1 MEIFM
6 ENHLNLYYIFYTVAK
21 CGNISLAAKELFISQ
36 PAVSKSIS
44 KLEENLKTPLFVR
57 SSKGVRLT
65 PEGEIL
71 FRQAEHAFLALHA
84 GEEQIYRMHELGVGQ
99 LSIGVSNTLC
109 KYILLPYLQTFI
121 KENPHIRISIECQSS
136 FHTLEALKD
145 GTVDIGLIGEPQGKN
160 TDIAFYPV
168 TDIQDGFVTTKS
180 YLENLKK
187 RMPETQT
194 DPAALLSHAT
204 LMMLDKENLTR
215 QYIDDCLKNYAPLNA
230 QMIEVSSMD
239 LLIEFVKIDL
249 GIACVIEEFVKKELE
264 EGTLLRFSHPFSIPK
279 RKIGFACLKQ
289 SLKQTNPSV
298 SLKEFIQ
305 FFQKEHLF

>member
-1 MEIFM
+1 M

-36 PAVSKSIS
+36 PAVSKSVS
-44 KLEENLKTPLFVR
+44 KLEENLKAALFIR

-71 FRQAEHAFLALHA
+71 FRQAEHAFLAIHA
-84 GEEQIYRMHELGVGQ
+84 GEEQIYHMHELGIGQ

-109 KYILLPYLQTFI
+109 KYILLPCLKTFI
-121 KENPHIRISIECQSS
+121 KGNPHIRISIECQSS
-136 FHTLEALKD
+136 FHTLEALRD
-145 GTVDIGLIGEPQGKN
+145 GTVDIGLIGEPNGKN
-160 TDIAFYPV
+160 ADIAFYPV
-168 TDIQDGFVTTKS
+168 MDIQDSFVTTKS

-187 RMPETQT
+187 RMPETKT
-194 DPAALLSHAT
+194 DPVTLLSHAT

-289 SLKQTNPSV
+289 RISQTNQQD
-298 SLKEFIQ
+298 SLNAFISY
-305 FFQKEHLF
+305 FQENLPLI

>member
-1 MEIFM
+1 M
-6 ENHLNLYYIFYTVAK
+6 
-21 CGNISLAAKELFISQ
+21 
-36 PAVSKSIS
+36 
-44 KLEENLKTPLFVR
+44 R
-57 SSKGVRLT
+57 SSKGVKLT

-71 FRQAEHAFLALHA
+71 FRQAEHAFLALNA
-84 GEEQIYRMHELGVGQ
+84 GEEQICRMRELGVGQ

-145 GTVDIGLIGEPQGKN
+145 GTVDIGLIGEPKGKN
-160 TDIAFYPV
+160 TDISFFPV

-180 YLENLKK
+180 YLQNLKK
-187 RMPETQT
+187 RLPETET
-194 DPAALLSHAT
+194 DPATLLSHAT

-249 GIACVIEEFVKKELE
+249 GIACVIEDFVKKELSE
-264 EGTLLRFSHPFSIPK
+264 NTLIRFPHPFSIPK

-289 SLKQTNPSV
+289 SLKQTNPTD

-305 FFQKEHLF
+305 FISC